1 MQNHIG
7 IKITASLL
15 SALLTAVSM
24 GLDVAG
30 VAGPVVGSFNWQWF
44 TLGGFVVFLGSVT
57 WIMAGQHQQM
67 RVRCLSRVGH
77 LDNGRPA
84 PTDPAPAE

>member
-57 WIMAGQHQQM
+57 WIMAGQHQQIQHL
-67 RVRCLSRVGH
+67 RNSLPSIEVSATKLDLS
-77 LDNGRPA
+77 
-84 PTDPAPAE
+84 